1 VVKVTHNPEGR
12 QELLLYDLA
21 EAPSSTYT
29 SQNAVPTSTQPVST
43 PSSHPQSLTQTLTAV
58 ATLPHPSLGSVSH
71 PSCGTSSCDIF
82 YRFSNFS
89 EHSSIYRAVI
99 GRHSPDREGY
109 RAIELSFDQ
118 VYSSGTKS
126 LDPSLFDTKRVLVPT
141 RRGTIVPIYI
151 FGLKT
156 SFERKNRPCIIH
168 IRQHFNSPVVPYFS
182 LPVVLFVKHFE
193 AFFCVVDLHK
203 ESSGEPSGEHSEER
217 FSSKSAGV
225 SNLSTASPAL
235 GRDRARVEQDNDDGP
250 LSYTVDDVRTVA
262 LYLTG
267 KSMNNQNVLFDERV
281 GEGNRKT
288 AAVAVSVTG
297 AATGIDADT
306 DAGNNNISS
315 GNSSGKDASSGSD
328 SNNDSDQSSSN
339 NDTNTRVRRSSVS
352 PLCVPLGLCSPS
364 QLGLYAGTNGS
375 ATAANCINKYPG
387 LFACAVVDCGMFD
400 LMRYQEMDP
409 VPPRHKAQSVTPATA
424 TAPNPIP
431 ASAPAH
437 TTSTPT
443 QTSST
448 SATSTS
454 ASSSPTAT
462 TATTATATTATSL
475 TPAPIPAMTEKE
487 VCTSGVDDSTR
498 LILQASTSSSL
509 ILPTDTADNA
519 DTAVAASDSVSVS
532 VSVSLTSESATTSK
546 SILPVGPYTT
556 ENDTGFSRKSKG
568 RVTFKPSDDTETSVL
583 SLEHNNSSGYAGP
596 DGEEEQMG
604 NLVEDTPF
612 TSPPSS
618 SSSAPSSPYSPS
630 SSTSSSS
637 PPKQLKEDTAISEG
651 LISQKPDPTPHKQ
664 SLTLP
669 NPIITDSLSSCY
681 TSALPSPLL
690 DSSHT
695 HFQSDPGPLEELD
708 LPFQLSLKT
717 PRTPGGRSLRYHSA
731 RTGLYG
737 SSGSDSG
744 TDDDEGITNDEVL
757 KEINGSQSVESV
769 REGSLRYN
777 ATLSPEDPGSMI
789 PASRHS
795 SKNTFSHSKDIR
807 GDVCE
812 DLVEGDR
819 VIVALGE
826 SDAVQDD
833 SLSNLLTL
841 RPPTARSAFEEKEEK
856 EEVEEHGVL
865 DDISNSQHPF
875 GDRDSLMTIGFS
887 HSGSSSSSSGNSS
900 SSSSNDNLLMAASLS
915 VPGLTETLDNLPS
928 DPPTGSH
935 EAGQQLL
942 DGHNIEMR
950 EDVGSDGGRVGVG
963 GGKGE
968 GSKADLSQQHAW
980 YPVIGPSVSPAGHAR
995 LLQCSPLHT
1004 LLSAYSPEKIWNC
1017 TIPCSEGVGR
1027 EVVYPAMLL
1036 VTRESMM

>member
-1 VVKVTHNPEGR
+1 M
-12 QELLLYDLA
+12 
-21 EAPSSTYT
+21 
-29 SQNAVPTSTQPVST
+29 
-43 PSSHPQSLTQTLTAV
+43 
-58 ATLPHPSLGSVSH
+58 
-71 PSCGTSSCDIF
+71 
-82 YRFSNFS
+82 
-89 EHSSIYRAVI
+89 I
-99 GRHSPDREGY
+99 GRHSPDREGD

-141 RRGTIVPIYI
+141 PRGTIVPIYI

-203 ESSGEPSGEHSEER
+203 ESSGESSGEHS
-217 FSSKSAGV
+217 AGA

-235 GRDRARVEQDNDDGP
+235 GRGSARVDQDDDDGP
-250 LSYTVDDVRTVA
+250 LSYTVDDVRSVA

-267 KSMNNQNVLFDERV
+267 KSMNNQNVVIDERV
-281 GEGNRKT
+281 GEGKRKT
-288 AAVAVSVTG
+288 AAVAVRVTG
-297 AATGIDADT
+297 AATGRDVDT
-306 DAGNNNISS
+306 EAGNNNISS
-315 GNSSGKDASSGSD
+315 SNSSGKDASSSSD
-328 SNNDSDQSSSN
+328 SNNDSDRSSSN
-339 NDTNTRVRRSSVS
+339 NDANTRVRRSSVS
-352 PLCVPLGLCSPS
+352 TLCVPSGLCSPS

-443 QTSST
+443 QTSSI

-454 ASSSPTAT
+454 ASSSSA
-462 TATTATATTATSL
+462 TATATATTSL
-475 TPAPIPAMTEKE
+475 TPAPDLAMTEKE
-487 VCTSGVDDSTR
+487 VCTSAVDDSTR
-498 LILQASTSSSL
+498 LILLAPTSSSL
-509 ILPTDTADNA
+509 ILPTDAADNA
-519 DTAVAASDSVSVS
+519 DAAVGATDSAS
-532 VSVSLTSESATTSK
+532 VSVSLTSESATISK

-556 ENDTGFSRKSKG
+556 ENDTGSSRKSKG
-568 RVTFKPSDDTETSVL
+568 SVTFKPLDDTETSVL
-583 SLEHNNSSGYAGP
+583 SLEHHNSSGYAGP

-604 NLVEDTPF
+604 YRVGGATF
-612 TSPPSS
+612 TSLPSSSSS
-618 SSSAPSSPYSPS
+618 SSSAPSSSYSLS
-630 SSTSSSS
+630 SSTSSSN
-637 PPKQLKEDTAISEG
+637 PPKHSKEDTAISEG
-651 LISQKPDPTPHKQ
+651 LISQKPEPTPRKQ
-664 SLTLP
+664 SLTVP
-669 NPIITDSLSSCY
+669 TPIITDSLSSCY
-681 TSALPSPLL
+681 TTALPSPLL

-695 HFQSDPGPLEELD
+695 HFQSDPGPVEELD
-708 LPFQLSLKT
+708 LPFQLALKT

-769 REGSLRYN
+769 RKVTSRHK
-777 ATLSPEDPGSMI
+777 ATLSPEDPGSRI
-789 PASRHS
+789 PASSHS
-795 SKNTFSHSKDIR
+795 SKNTLSQLKDIR

-812 DLVEGDR
+812 GLVEGDR
-819 VIVALGE
+819 VIVALGGSE
-826 SDAVQDD
+826 AVQDD
-833 SLSNLLTL
+833 SLSSHLTL
-841 RPPTARSAFEEKEEK
+841 MPPTASSALEEKEEK
-856 EEVEEHGVL
+856 KEVEEQGVL
-865 DDISNSQHPF
+865 DDISSSQHPF

-887 HSGSSSSSSGNSS
+887 HSSSSSSSSGNSS

-915 VPGLTETLDNLPS
+915 VPGLTETLDALPL
-928 DPPTGSH
+928 DTPAGSL

-950 EDVGSDGGRVGVG
+950 EDVGSEGGGRGGVG
-963 GGKGE
+963 GDE
-968 GSKADLSQQHAW
+968 GGGKADLSQQHAW
-980 YPVIGPSVSPAGHAR
+980 YPVLGPSVSPAGHTR
-995 LLQCSPLHT
+995 LSQCSPLHT
-1004 LLSAYSPEKIWNC
+1004 LLSAYSPDKIWNS
-1017 TIPCSEGVGR
+1017 TIPRSEGAGR
-1027 EVVYPAMLL
+1027 EVVYPAMLI
-1036 VTRESMM
+1036 VTRKSMQEQC